1 MFYNH
6 TVKTFLWK
14 IRIWNKFKHRNIYL
28 THWSVWFGANNEI
41 HGWLVERLF
50 TEALFDGTGYQENTQ
65 QADDDDETDQ
75 PATHCWLLKIKNSS
89 AKVAVQIFTAFMWCF
104 LSDQWGNTY
113 IACHLPVV
121 PIHILRTFALAD
133 NGSGVSVEPG
143 GVWCEVQRIGRAL
156 SRYIYQVTNL
166 WFGNHTTI
174 PMVCSM
180 VLWTLWTMPALD
192 EPAWLRYKIEKGPR
206 AEAWVILVHRTIEQ
220 RGSTWTKM
228 TQAREQSSLHPN
240 WCQHLIPVKLLN
252 LAPWGPC
259 AASCSRRLCDKAV
272 PPSHASCKYHWSTL
286 IKSYI
291 LRKYLWIIFIEY
303 RPVPVVVLPASMVP
317 VGELWS
323 GFSYLEVQPV
333 SIFWFGQE

>member
-1 MFYNH
+1 MRYM
-6 TVKTFLWK
+6 V
-14 IRIWNKFKHRNIYL
+14 
-28 THWSVWFGANNEI
+28 
-41 HGWLVERLF
+41 GWLVERLF
-50 TEALFDGTGYQENTQ
+50 TEALFDGTGYQENSQ

-75 PATHCWLLKIKNSS
+75 PATHCWLLTIKNSS

-133 NGSGVSVEPG
+133 NGSGVPIEPG

-156 SRYIYQVTNL
+156 SRYIYRSQIFDL
-166 WFGNHTTI
+166 AIIQLSI
-174 PMVCSM
+174 PMVFSM
-180 VLWTLWTMPALD
+180 VLP
-192 EPAWLRYKIEKGPR
+192 
-206 AEAWVILVHRTIEQ
+206 
-220 RGSTWTKM
+220 ST
-228 TQAREQSSLHPN
+228 HPK

-259 AASCSRRLCDKAV
+259 AASCSRHLCGKAV

>member
-14 IRIWNKFKHRNIYL
+14 IRIWNKSKHRNIYL
-28 THWSVWFGANNEI
+28 THWSVWYGANDEI

-65 QADDDDETDQ
+65 QADDNDETDQ
-75 PATHCWLLKIKNSS
+75 PATHCWLLTIKNSS

-133 NGSGVSVEPG
+133 NGSGVPIEPG

-156 SRYIYQVTNL
+156 SRYIYRSQL
-166 WFGNHTTI
+166 FDLAIIQLSI
-174 PMVCSM
+174 PMVFSM
-180 VLWTLWTMPALD
+180 VLP
-192 EPAWLRYKIEKGPR
+192 
-206 AEAWVILVHRTIEQ
+206 
-220 RGSTWTKM
+220 ST
-228 TQAREQSSLHPN
+228 HPK

-259 AASCSRRLCDKAV
+259 AASCSRRLCGKAV
-272 PPSHASCKYHWSTL
+272 PPSHASCKYHCNDICIDQHWSKVKFRENIYEYHSLNIDLFQSLYCQPPWFQWVNCEVAFPTW
-286 IKSYI
+286 KSNRCQYFD
-291 LRKYLWIIFIEY
+291 LDKSNDVFHLGG
-303 RPVPVVVLPASMVP
+303 VLQS
-317 VGELWS
+317 
-323 GFSYLEVQPV
+323 
-333 SIFWFGQE
+333 